1 MSSPNA
7 KKVLLVDDNALFLKI
22 LSHAFTKAGFE
33 CASCISASDAI
44 DYLNLNIPDAI
55 LSDYEMPEMNGIEFR
70 KYLIN
75 APDFK
80 DIPFVFLS
88 YITDKDLMAEGLDLQ
103 AVDYVVKETPVNVI
117 VSKIGNL
124 IDTVQKQRELSVL
137 EIKKAALALNIRTV
151 PKVAPVVEGYDVDFW
166 HQAYQDVPGGDFI
179 DFIEVD
185 DRYSYV
191 VLGDVMGKKWVA
203 WFFTFSFLSYI
214 RAAIRFGIMNRDFST
229 AEILQKV
236 NSVIC
241 YDNALKDIL
250 STMSLVMIDKQEQVV
265 TYSGAGDLPMLH
277 YKGCTGTLEQVE
289 SSGLLLGLF
298 PDGGYTEERI
308 ELKANDQLF
317 IFTDGLID
325 YEDNG
330 EKKTDYNLFKN
341 KLQGMI
347 AEGLNFKQIRN
358 QLLQNLSPA
367 LVDDC
372 SIINITKQ

>member
-1 MSSPNA
+1 M
-7 KKVLLVDDNALFLKI
+7 
-22 LSHAFTKAGFE
+22 
-33 CASCISASDAI
+33 
-44 DYLNLNIPDAI
+44 NIPDAI

-70 KYLIN
+70 KYLITN
-75 APDFK
+75 SDFK

-88 YITDKDLMAEGLDLQ
+88 YITDKDLMAEGLDLA

-151 PKVAPVVEGYDVDFW
+151 PKVAPEIKGYEVDFW

-185 DRYSYV
+185 ERYSYI

-265 TYSGAGDLPMLH
+265 SYSGAGDLPMLH
-277 YKGCTGTLEQVE
+277 YKGCTGELEQVE

-298 PDGGYTEERI
+298 EDGGYTETRI

-325 YEDNG
+325 YEDEG

-347 AEGLNFKQIRN
+347 AEGLNFKQIR
-358 QLLQNLSPA
+358 QSLLQNLSPA

-372 SIINITKQ
+372 SIINIYKQ

>member
-7 KKVLLVDDNALFLKI
+7 KRVLLVDDNPLFLKV
-22 LSHAFTKAGFE
+22 LTHAFTKSGFE
-33 CASCISASDAI
+33 CTSCVSASDGI
-44 DYLNLNIPDAI
+44 DYLNMNIPDAI

-70 KYLIN
+70 KCLIQN
-75 APDFK
+75 SDFK

-88 YITDKDLMAEGLDLQ
+88 YITDEDLMAEGLDLQ

-124 IDTVQKQRELSVL
+124 IETVQKQRELSVQ

-151 PKVAPVVEGYDVDFW
+151 PKVAPAVAGFDVDFW

-185 DRYSYV
+185 ERYSFI

-214 RAAIRFGIMNRDFST
+214 RAAIRFGIMNRDFCT

-250 STMSLVMIDKQEQVV
+250 STMSLIMIDKQEQVV
-265 TYSGAGDLPMLH
+265 SYSGAGDLPVLH
-277 YKGCTGTLEQVE
+277 YKACTGEMVQVE

-298 PDGGYTEERI
+298 PDGGYTEEHI
-308 ELKANDQLF
+308 KLATNDQLF

-325 YEDNG
+325 YEDENG
-330 EKKTDYNLFKN
+330 EKKTD
-341 KLQGMI
+341 
-347 AEGLNFKQIRN
+347 
-358 QLLQNLSPA
+358 
-367 LVDDC
+367 
-372 SIINITKQ
+372 